1 MGNGEDV
8 AAGAVVFVC
17 DRQGAALQRR
27 ERCLK
32 LAGIPYGIHA
42 EHRPS
47 GTYYKLCV
55 RESDA
60 VAANLALQMGGC
72 GRSARLKQN
81 RSSFGSTLRDIAQT
95 LWDEVMLLVGRLT
108 DVVRGTAPVLLPRW
122 APPPAPREPLDVTPR
137 AAPPRPAA
145 PRAAGSA

>member
-1 MGNGEDV
+1 MGNGEEV
-8 AAGAVVFVC
+8 ASGAVVFVS

-32 LAGIPYGIHA
+32 LAGIPYGVHA

-60 VAANLALQMGGC
+60 VAAHLALQMGGC
-72 GRSARLKQN
+72 GRSARLKQT
-81 RSSFGSTLRDIAQT
+81 RSGIGATLRDIAQT
-95 LWDEVMLLVGRLT
+95 LWDEIVLLFGRLT
-108 DVVRGTAPVLLPRW
+108 DVIRGTAPQLLGGPGVPTEPRSR
-122 APPPAPREPLDVTPR
+122 PAPREVPSR
-137 AAPPRPAA
+137 
-145 PRAAGSA
+145 SARSG